1 MKKFFFLAALAGVAL
16 VGCTKN
22 EPAVNEEQQ
31 LITFASPVVSLNTK
45 SATEVWNN
53 YPTAEKYN
61 FAVWAKYFVDG
72 SYDNN
77 DYTTGT
83 YTNWAAGQT
92 YMDEVVVKYGNN
104 TWAPAQNYYW
114 PKNGSLTFI
123 AYSPASIAEI
133 TSVTGNGIQIKDH
146 SVSTNPVDQLDIL
159 FSERAYNK
167 QQVDD
172 DTVTEGT
179 TTGSMPENANDP
191 YTGVHL
197 SFKHALSSI
206 LFNIKTDNDY
216 TTAGTTITLTK
227 IEVHQAVSKGSFNQ
241 NLADKNGATTTDADA
256 TAPAWTFDAT
266 PVRADYVVD
275 NTADIEL
282 STTAYYPAGI
292 DNETDATNGL
302 RATDL
307 ILLPQN
313 LAGVTLRVEYT
324 IKNSDAESQELAQIA
339 ELPLGTTAVAEWEMG
354 KRYIYNITIGLDT
367 IYFEPYV
374 QDWVDVNMG
383 DLTI

>member
-1 MKKFFFLAALAGVAL
+1 MKKFFFLAALAGAAL
-16 VGCTKN
+16 VSCTKN
-22 EPAVNEEQQ
+22 DPAVNEEQQ

-53 YPTAEKYN
+53 YPTAEEYN

-72 SYDNN
+72 SYEN
-77 DYTTGT
+77 DTYKTGT
-83 YTNWAAGQT
+83 YKTWEAGQT
-92 YMDEVVVKYGNN
+92 YMNEVVVKYGNN

-123 AYSPASIAEI
+123 AYAPTKIQTI
-133 TSVTGNGIQIKDH
+133 TDVNGNGIQITGHTVATTPK
-146 SVSTNPVDQLDIL
+146 DQLDIL

-167 QQVDD
+167 QKVDD
-172 DTVTEGT
+172 DTVAEGT
-179 TTGSMPENANDP
+179 TGSQPGNANDP

-206 LFNIKTDNDY
+206 LFNIKTKEDY
-216 TTAGTTITLTK
+216 STASTTITLKK
-227 IEVHQAVSKGSFNQ
+227 IEVHQAVSTGSFNQ

-256 TAPAWTFDAT
+256 TAPAWTFDST

-275 NTADIEL
+275 NTANIKL

-292 DNETDATNGL
+292 TNATAATNGL

-307 ILLPQN
+307 ILLPQE
-313 LAGVTLRVEYT
+313 LDDVTLRVEYT
-324 IKNSDAESQELAQIA
+324 IKNSGAGSEELYQIA
-339 ELPLGTTAVAEWEMG
+339 ELPLSTTNVAAWEMG
-354 KRYIYNITIGLDT
+354 KRYIYNIIIGLDT

-374 QDWVDVNMG
+374 QDWVDVDMG
-383 DLTI
+383 NLTI

>member
-1 MKKFFFLAALAGVAL
+1 MKKFFFLAALAGAAL
-16 VGCTKN
+16 VSCTKN
-22 EPAVNEEQQ
+22 DPAVNEEQQ

-77 DYTTGT
+77 AYTTGT

-92 YMDEVVVKYGNN
+92 YMNEVVVKYGNN

-123 AYSPASIAEI
+123 AYAPTKIQAI
-133 TSVTGNGIQIKDH
+133 TDVNGNGIQITDH
-146 SVSTNPVDQLDIL
+146 IVATKPEDQLDIL

-167 QQVDD
+167 QKVDD
-172 DTVTEGT
+172 DTVAEGT
-179 TTGSMPENANDP
+179 TGSQPGNANDP

-206 LFNIKTDNDY
+206 LFNIKTKEDY
-216 TTAGTTITLTK
+216 STASTTITLKK

-241 NLADKNGATTTDADA
+241 NLADANGATTTDAGA

-266 PVRADYVVD
+266 PERADYVVD

-282 STTAYYPAGI
+282 STTAHYPAGI
-292 DNETDATNGL
+292 TNTTAATNGL

-307 ILLPQN
+307 ILLPQD

-324 IKNSDAESQELAQIA
+324 IKNSDAGSQELAQIA
-339 ELPLGTTAVAEWEMG
+339 ELPLSTTNVAAWEMG

-383 DLTI
+383 NLTI

>member
-1 MKKFFFLAALAGVAL
+1 MKKFFLLAALAGVAL

-45 SATEVWNN
+45 SAIEVWNN
-53 YPTAEKYN
+53 YPTADIYN

-92 YMDEVVVKYGNN
+92 YMNEVVVKYGNN

-172 DTVTEGT
+172 ETVTEGT
-179 TTGSMPENANDP
+179 TTGSQPGDANDP

-206 LFNIKTDNDY
+206 LFNIKTKENY
-216 TTAGTTITLTK
+216 STASTTITLKK

-256 TAPAWTFDAT
+256 TAPAWTFDTT

-275 NTADIEL
+275 KTADIEL
-282 STTAYYPAGI
+282 STTAYYPTGI
-292 DNETDATNGL
+292 TNTTAATNGL

-324 IKNSDAESQELAQIA
+324 IKNSDAGSQELAQIA
-339 ELPLGTTAVAEWEMG
+339 ELPLSTTNVAAWEMG

-374 QDWVDVNMG
+374 QDWVDVDMG
-383 DLTI
+383 NLTI

>member
-1 MKKFFFLAALAGVAL
+1 MKKFFFLAALAGAAL
-16 VGCTKN
+16 VSCTKN
-22 EPAVNEEQQ
+22 DPAVNEEQQ

-53 YPTAEKYN
+53 YPTAEEYN

-72 SYDNN
+72 SYEN
-77 DYTTGT
+77 DTYKTGT
-83 YTNWAAGQT
+83 YKTWEAGQT
-92 YMDEVVVKYGNN
+92 YMNEVVVKYGNN

-123 AYSPASIAEI
+123 AYAPTNIQAI
-133 TSVTGNGIQIKDH
+133 TDVNGNGIQITGHTVATTPK
-146 SVSTNPVDQLDIL
+146 DQLDIL

-167 QQVDD
+167 QKVDD
-172 DTVTEGT
+172 DTVAEGT
-179 TTGSMPENANDP
+179 TGSQPGNANDP

-206 LFNIKTDNDY
+206 LFNIKTKEDY
-216 TTAGTTITLTK
+216 STASTTITLKK

-256 TAPAWTFDAT
+256 TAPAWTFDTT
-266 PVRADYVVD
+266 PVRANYVVD
-275 NTADIEL
+275 KTADIKL
-282 STTAYYPAGI
+282 STTAYYPTGI
-292 DNETDATNGL
+292 TNTTAATNGL

-324 IKNSDAESQELAQIA
+324 IKNSDAGSQELAQIA
-339 ELPLGTTAVAEWEMG
+339 ELPLSTTNVAAWEMG
-354 KRYIYNITIGLDT
+354 KRYIYNIIIGLDT

-374 QDWVDVNMG
+374 QDWVDVDMG
-383 DLTI
+383 NLTI

>member
-1 MKKFFFLAALAGVAL
+1 MKKFFFLAALAGAAL
-16 VGCTKN
+16 VSCAKN
-22 EPAVNEEQQ
+22 DPAVNEEQQ

-72 SYDNN
+72 SYESGA
-77 DYTTGT
+77 YKTGT
-83 YTNWAAGQT
+83 YKTWDAGQT
-92 YMDEVVVKYGNN
+92 YMNEVVVKYGNN

-123 AYSPASIAEI
+123 AYAPTDIKAI
-133 TSVTGNGIQIKDH
+133 TDVNGKGIQITGH
-146 SVSTNPVDQLDIL
+146 TVATTPAAQLDIL

-167 QQVDD
+167 QKVDD
-172 DTVTEGT
+172 DTVANG
-179 TTGSMPENANDP
+179 TTGSLPGDANDP

-206 LFNIKTDNDY
+206 LFNIKTKEDY
-216 TTAGTTITLTK
+216 STASTTITLKK

-241 NLADKNGATTTDADA
+241 NLADANGATTTDDGA

-275 NTADIEL
+275 NTADVKL
-282 STTAYYPAGI
+282 STTAHYPAGI
-292 DNETDATNGL
+292 TNATAATNGL

-307 ILLPQN
+307 ILLPQD

-324 IKNSDAESQELAQIA
+324 IKNSDAGSEELAQIA
-339 ELPLGTTAVAEWEMG
+339 ELPLGTSTVAAWEMG

-374 QDWVDVNMG
+374 QDWVDVDMG
-383 DLTI
+383 NLTI